1 MRAQLLLDPG
11 PRAPLLALCGVHKQ
25 RGGRAALD
33 GVDLEARPGEAL
45 VLLGP
50 NGAGKTTLL
59 HVCAGVL
66 VPDAGTVRLLVAGQQ
81 RSPQDPEVRRALGFV
96 PQAIAIYPKLT
107 VRENL
112 VFFAR
117 VLGLSRGLL
126 EERVAAALRI
136 ADLHDR
142 ADDRSSALSGGMQRR
157 LSFACAIVHA
167 PKLLL
172 LDEPT
177 VGVDAESRA
186 LIYEGIEQ
194 LKREGAAIVCSTH
207 VPDEAAR
214 LADRVVVMARGRVTS
229 ARTRGELLE
238 GTLENTSLHEALDA
252 LIAGPRRPRED
263 A

>member
-1 MRAQLLLDPG
+1 
-11 PRAPLLALCGVHKQ
+11 
-25 RGGRAALD
+25 
-33 GVDLEARPGEAL
+33 
-45 VLLGP
+45 
-50 NGAGKTTLL
+50 
-59 HVCAGVL
+59 
-66 VPDAGTVRLLVAGQQ
+66 
-81 RSPQDPEVRRALGFV
+81 V

-117 VLGLSRGLL
+117 VLGLPRALID
-126 EERVAAALRI
+126 ERVTAALRV
-136 ADLHDR
+136 ADLRGR
-142 ADDRSSALSGGMQRR
+142 ADERASALSGGMQRR

-186 LIYEGIEQ
+186 LVYEGIEQ

-207 VPDEAAR
+207 VPHEAAR
-214 LADRVVVMARGRVTS
+214 LADRVIVMARGRVTS
-229 ARTRGELLE
+229 ARTRAALLE
-238 GTLENTSLHEALDA
+238 GSLDNVSLHDALDA
-252 LIAGPRRPRED
+252 LISGPRSANED

>member
-1 MRAQLLLDPG
+1 MRAQPLLDPG
-11 PRAPLLALCGVHKQ
+11 PRAPLLTLSSVQKQ

-66 VPDAGTVRLLVAGQQ
+66 VPDAGSVRLQVGGQE
-81 RSPQDPEVRRALGFV
+81 RSPQDPEARREIGFV
-96 PQAIAIYPKLT
+96 PQALAIYPKLT

-112 VFFAR
+112 AFFAR
-117 VLGLSRGLL
+117 VLGLPRRLL
-126 EERVAAALRI
+126 DERVAAALRI
-136 ADLHDR
+136 ADLRDR
-142 ADDRSSALSGGMQRR
+142 AGERASALSGGMQRR
-157 LSFACAIVHA
+157 LSFACAVVHA

-207 VPDEAAR
+207 VPDEAVR

-229 ARTRGELLE
+229 ARARSELLE
-238 GTLENTSLHEALDA
+238 GALEHVSLHDAFGA
-252 LIAGPRRPRED
+252 LIAGHDRRKED